1 VEGFVMARLV
11 RFGDGGAAEV
21 ADATA
26 GACGGDRDSIPGDE
40 AAQPEARRFPYA
52 SGTQSRCRRFRFM
65 RDFSQLL
72 DALVYTR
79 SRNAKLK
86 LIGDYL
92 KTTPDPDRGYALAA
106 LTGGLDLPAVKPA
119 QIRAITEERVD
130 PVLFG
135 MSRDFVGDLAE
146 TVSLLWPKRTGDAGW
161 QPPEIDDG
169 TLRIGA
175 VVERLRGLGRSE
187 APGVLAHMLDH
198 LDASG
203 RYALLKLATGELRI
217 GVSARLAKTALAEA
231 FGLEVDAVEEVW
243 HGIGPPY
250 LTLFA
255 WAEGRG
261 EQPTSKDVPVFRPFM
276 LAHGLE
282 DARVSL
288 ADYAA
293 EWKWDGIRVQ
303 IVCVGGQVRLYSRA
317 GDDITRSFPEVAES
331 FDRDGVVDGELLV
344 KGEFQ
349 GADAHGGAAASFNA
363 LQQRLGRKLVSAK
376 TLTEYPAFV
385 RLYDLL
391 FDGGEDVRGLPWRE
405 RRERLER
412 FVPSLDPHRF
422 DLSALIEAESFEQL
436 EEIRAGA
443 RDASIEGVMLKRRD
457 SFYVPGRRAGLW
469 YKWKRDPL
477 TADCVMMY
485 AQRGSGKRSSFYSDY
500 TFGCWTEGGELL
512 PVGKAY
518 MGFTDEE
525 LAWLDRYVRNNT
537 VQRFGP
543 VREVDKTLVLEVAFD
558 SLHESKRHKSGLAM
572 RFPRISRIR
581 NDKPA
586 HEADRIETLK
596 RMVS

>member
-1 VEGFVMARLV
+1 
-11 RFGDGGAAEV
+11 
-21 ADATA
+21 
-26 GACGGDRDSIPGDE
+26 
-40 AAQPEARRFPYA
+40 
-52 SGTQSRCRRFRFM
+52 M

-92 KTTPDPDRGYALAA
+92 KRTPDPDRGYALAA
-106 LTGGLDLPAVKPA
+106 LTGELDLATVKPA

-130 PVLFG
+130 PTLFH

-146 TVSLLWPKRTGDAGW
+146 TVSLLWPKRID
-161 QPPEIDDG
+161 QPAEIDDG

-175 VVERLRGLGRSE
+175 VVERLRSLGRAE
-187 APGVLAHMLDH
+187 APGALARMLDH

-231 FGLEVDAVEEVW
+231 YGLDVDAVEEVW

-250 LTLFA
+250 LSLFA

-261 EQPTSKDVPVFRPFM
+261 EQPTSADVPVFRPFM

-282 DARVSL
+282 ESRVSL
-288 ADYAA
+288 DDYAA

-303 IVCVGGQVRLYSRA
+303 IVRVGSQVRLYSRA
-317 GDDITRSFPEVAES
+317 GDDITRSFPEVADA
-331 FDRDGVVDGELLV
+331 FDGEGVVDGELLV
-344 KGEFQ
+344 KGDVQ
-349 GADAHGGAAASFNA
+349 GQADAHGGAAASFNA
-363 LQQRLGRKLVSAK
+363 LQQRLGRKVVSPRMLAD
-376 TLTEYPAFV
+376 YPAFV

-391 FDGGEDVRGLPWRE
+391 FDGREDVRALPWSE
-405 RRERLER
+405 RRARLER
-412 FVPSLDPHRF
+412 LVPELDPERF
-422 DLSALIEAESFEQL
+422 DLSALIEADSFEAL

-443 RDASIEGVMLKRRD
+443 RDASIEGMMLKRRD
-457 SFYVPGRRAGLW
+457 SPYVAGRRVGLW

-500 TFGCWTEGGELL
+500 TFGCWTDDGELL

-525 LAWLDRYVRNNT
+525 LAWLDRYVRNHT

-558 SLHESKRHKSGLAM
+558 SIHESRRHKSGLAM

-581 NDKPA
+581 RDKPA
-586 HEADRIETLK
+586 HEADRIETLR
-596 RMVS
+596 RMVV

>member
-1 VEGFVMARLV
+1 
-11 RFGDGGAAEV
+11 
-21 ADATA
+21 
-26 GACGGDRDSIPGDE
+26 
-40 AAQPEARRFPYA
+40 
-52 SGTQSRCRRFRFM
+52 M

-92 KTTPDPDRGYALAA
+92 KRTPDPDRGYALAA
-106 LTGGLDLPAVKPA
+106 LTGGLDLAAVKPA

-130 PVLFG
+130 PTLFY

-146 TVSLLWPKRTGDAGW
+146 TVSLLWPKRIDEPA
-161 QPPEIDDG
+161 EIDDG

-175 VVERLRGLGRSE
+175 VVERLRSLGRSE
-187 APGVLAHMLDH
+187 APQVLAHMLDH

-217 GVSARLAKTALAEA
+217 GVSARLAKLALAQA
-231 FGLEVDAVEEVW
+231 FELDVDAVEEVW

-250 LTLFA
+250 LSLFA

-261 EQPTSKDVPVFRPFM
+261 EQPTASNVPVFRPFM

-282 DARVSL
+282 ETRVSL
-288 ADYAA
+288 GDYAA

-303 IVCVGGQVRLYSRA
+303 IVGIGGQTRLYSRA
-317 GDDITRSFPEVAES
+317 GDDITRSFPEVAEA
-331 FDRDGVVDGELLV
+331 FGGEGVLDGELLV

-349 GADAHGGAAASFNA
+349 GAADAHGGAAASFNA
-363 LQQRLGRKLVSAK
+363 LQQRLGRKVVSAK
-376 TLTEYPAFV
+376 TLSDYPAFV

-391 FDGGEDVRGLPWRE
+391 FDGREDIRQLPWSE
-405 RRERLER
+405 RRARLEALLPR
-412 FVPSLDPHRF
+412 LDPDRF
-422 DLSALIEAESFEQL
+422 DLSALVEADNFEQL
-436 EEIRAGA
+436 EEMRAGA
-443 RDASIEGVMLKRRD
+443 RDASIEGMMLKRRD
-457 SFYVPGRRAGLW
+457 SPYVAGRRVGLW

-500 TFGCWTEGGELL
+500 TFGCWTEDGELL

-525 LAWLDRYVRNNT
+525 LMWLDRYVRNHT

-558 SLHESKRHKSGLAM
+558 SVHESKRHKSGLAM

-581 NDKPA
+581 RDKPA
-586 HEADRIETLK
+586 HEADRIETLR
-596 RMVS
+596 RMAS